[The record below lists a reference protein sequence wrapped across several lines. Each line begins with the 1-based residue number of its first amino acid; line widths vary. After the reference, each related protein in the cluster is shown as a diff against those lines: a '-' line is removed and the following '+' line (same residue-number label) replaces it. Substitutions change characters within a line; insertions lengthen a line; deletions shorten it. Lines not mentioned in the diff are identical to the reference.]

1 MAITRRQPVPA
12 ASNDW
17 PDAPMS
23 DGPAP
28 RGHNRPP
35 IEEVVKAEFRDALLS
50 ERPDFLD
57 RVDQFIAAVDRAQVT
72 DDDTLGRAGDL
83 DKMLR
88 AADAHVVDV
97 HKTVKQ
103 PYLDGGR
110 AVDAEKKAITD
121 RIASAR
127 FTLKDGM
134 NAFVAQREAARRAEE
149 ARRAAEERRMAEEAR
164 AAEVA
169 RQEAE
174 GVNDPEAIAAIEVA
188 PLAAAVTQRAEPVRS
203 DAGATVSTRQVWN
216 SQVENFAQAFKAV
229 KDDPKVQEAISA
241 AVARLVK
248 AGKREIA
255 GVKIWPTQQAVA
267 R

>member
-1 MAITRRQPVPA
+1 MAITRRQAVA
-12 ASNDW
+12 VNDEN
-17 PDAPMS
+17 
-23 DGPAP
+23 PAP
-28 RGHNRPP
+28 SVATLGHNKPP
-35 IEEVVKAEFRDALLS
+35 IEEVVRAEFRDALLAD
-50 ERPDFLD
+50 RPDFLD
-57 RVDQFIAAVDRAQVT
+57 RVEQFIAAVDRAHVT

-88 AADAHVVDV
+88 AADAHVVEV
-97 HKTVKQ
+97 HKAVKQ

-110 AVDAEKKAITD
+110 AADAERKAITD
-121 RIASAR
+121 RIAGAR

-134 NAFVAQREAARRAEE
+134 NAFVAQREAERRARE
-149 ARRAAEERRMAEEAR
+149 AARAVEERRLAEEAR
-164 AAEVA
+164 AAELA

-174 GVNDPEAIAAIEVA
+174 GVNDPKAIAAIEVA

-203 DAGATVSTRQVWN
+203 DGGSTVSTRQVWN
-216 SQVENFAQAFKAV
+216 SQVENFTHAFKAV

-248 AGKREIA
+248 AGKREIV

>member
-1 MAITRRQPVPA
+1 VAITRRQLA
-12 ASNDW
+12 AAESEAT
-17 PDAPMS
+17 PPSAAPL
-23 DGPAP
+23 
-28 RGHNRPP
+28 GHNKPP
-35 IEEVVKAEFRDALLS
+35 IEEVVKAEFRDALLAD
-50 ERPDFLD
+50 RPDFLD
-57 RVDQFIAAVDRAQVT
+57 RVDQFIAVVSRAEVT

-88 AADAHVVDV
+88 AADAHVVEV
-97 HKTVKQ
+97 HKAVKQ

-110 AVDAEKKAITD
+110 AVDAEKKSITD

-134 NAFVAQREAARRAEE
+134 NAFVAQREARRRAEE
-149 ARRAAEERRMAEEAR
+149 AARAAEERRLAEEAR
-164 AAEVA
+164 AAEMA

-188 PLAAAVTQRAEPVRS
+188 PLAAAVSQRAEPVRS
-203 DAGATVSTRQVWN
+203 DGGSTVSTRQVWN
-216 SQVENFAQAFKAV
+216 SQVENFTQAFKAV

-248 AGKREIA
+248 AGKREIT